1 MKMII
6 EFSLAL
12 LCFVVAIIPI
22 AFLLICLLLGEIV
35 RQIIRLYLSLK
46 HNRNITVVNGND
58 ALLLISDQKTE
69 VVGTVCLIFQG
80 QLNLEAV
87 KREFRTFWTDP
98 QLNGHFLHPK
108 LRCRP
113 KQAYGYFYWIPEDD
127 FSIDDHIQ
135 QFDCKPPENDS
146 ELTEILST
154 ICNQYFPDNIS
165 PWKHYLFPLNN
176 HPEPHYA
183 CVIRFHHCLMDSFNV
198 VRMIEEGLL
207 DKSSVHYLTPKAAT
221 AKNISEPS
229 LKSKLLLFFITL
241 FYAPFYLVKLGF
253 SKDVNSL
260 HGPKQCGKRFIRC
273 SEQIDLKRVKRVGK
287 MVEATVN
294 DIMTSCVTAALKHYF
309 VEQDEDVSQIH
320 ANSPISLHTGLQK
333 AGFVN
338 KLSGLFIT
346 LPVGRCIEP
355 LDRLRLV
362 HEELLH
368 QKKSYYHY
376 CANLII
382 ELLIN
387 RLPLFMFLPAM
398 SLNGSTL
405 VITNVPLY
413 QTQCA
418 NKFGDKAKECFLLP
432 VHNSNMSVGVAVTS
446 YNGKIRLTMSADRTV
461 IDCAEKIEQFL
472 ASCIEEFEILDNLV
486 KVNSTNLK

>member
-1 MKMII
+1 MKVII
-6 EFSLAL
+6 EFCLAL

-22 AFLLICLLLGEIV
+22 GFLLIFLLLGEIF

-46 HNRNITVVNGND
+46 YNQKITLVNGSD
-58 ALLLISDQKTE
+58 AIFLFSKQKTE
-69 VVGTVCLIFQG
+69 VVGAVCFIFQG
-80 QLNLEAV
+80 QLNLEAA
-87 KREFRTFWTDP
+87 KREFRTHWTDP

-113 KQAYGYFYWIPEDD
+113 KQVYGYFYWIPEDD

-165 PWKHYLFPLNN
+165 PWKLYFFSLND

-183 CVIRFHHCLMDSFNV
+183 FIMHAHHCLMDGFNG
-198 VRMIEEGLL
+198 VRMIEEGFL
-207 DKSSVHYLTPKAAT
+207 DKSSVHYVTAKAAT
-221 AKNISEPS
+221 ANNISEPS

-241 FYAPFYLVKLGF
+241 FYTPFYLVKLGF

-260 HGPKQCGKRFIRC
+260 HGPKQCGKRFIGC

-309 VEQDEDVSQIH
+309 VEQDEDVSKIH
-320 ANSPISLHTGLQK
+320 AQSPIYLGLQK

-338 KLSGLFIT
+338 NMSTMTIT

-362 HEELLH
+362 RKELLH
-368 QKKSYYHY
+368 QKRSYYYY
-376 CANLII
+376 CVHLII
-382 ELLIN
+382 EHLMP
-387 RLPLFMFLPAM
+387 RLPLFMIEPILL
-398 SLNGSTL
+398 LNGSTL
-405 VITNVPLY
+405 VNTNVPLY

-418 NKFGDKAKECFLLP
+418 NKFGDKVKECFIIP
-432 VHNSNMSVGVAVTS
+432 VHNSNMNVAVCVTS
-446 YNGKIRLTMSADRTV
+446 FNGKIRLTMSADRTV

-472 ASCIEEFEILDNLV
+472 ASCIEEFDILDNLV